1 MKTSKQIVFLIA
13 SFFLIFSC
21 KEGKKVEHTTLNS
34 QMKEVMT
41 IHDEVMPKM
50 SLLGKMVG
58 EMTVKE
64 DSSALGLQYKI
75 ARIDLQEAHKSMMDW
90 MQGFGN
96 RFDSDEIL
104 NGKKLSAQKQNWL
117 DEEEEKVKALRDQ
130 INSSIEEAKKLLDKN

>member
-1 MKTSKQIVFLIA
+1 MKARKQFFFLIA
-13 SFFLIFSC
+13 SFFLILSC
-21 KEGKKVEHTTLNS
+21 KDS
-34 QMKEVMT
+34 QMKEVMA

-50 SLLGKMVG
+50 SVLGKMVG
-58 EMTVKE
+58 EITAKE
-64 DSSALGLQYKI
+64 DSTALGLQYKN

-104 NGKKLSAQKQNWL
+104 NGKKLSTQKQNWL

-130 INSSIEEAKKLLDKN
+130 INSSIEEAKKLLDKS